1 MDPKDTTE
9 VSSELYKVK
18 SAFEAWRNTKTKG
31 SRIPQDLWEQAIA
44 LYPKYSIGKIA
55 GTLSLS
61 YTDFKK
67 HVENKIGEHSSFIN
81 DPVSGFIEC
90 DFPSACSPVPVAE
103 CVVEMEDGSG
113 SKMRMCFR
121 GKTDFDLL
129 ELGKSFWMRRS

>member
-1 MDPKDTTE
+1 MVPKNVTE
-9 VSSELYKVK
+9 LSSELNEVK
-18 SAFEAWRNTKTKG
+18 SAFKAWRSTKTQG

-44 LYPKYSIGKIA
+44 LYPKCSIGKIA
-55 GTLSLS
+55 ATLSLS
-61 YTDFKK
+61 YTALKK
-67 HVENKIGEHSSFIN
+67 HVENKIGEHPSSIN
-81 DPVSGFIEC
+81 DPVAGFIEF
-90 DFPSACSPVPVAE
+90 DFSSACSSVSE